1 VCLDSCGLEQSV
13 DDRGVGSVAGGARA
27 LAEFCGS
34 CVSSS
39 LSSLSSESEK
49 WQLRS
54 STAATAVAGRLV
66 VVVVVRV
73 YRFFFFLREI
83 ARSGAADLLQTAE
96 AAAFIR

>member
-1 VCLDSCGLEQSV
+1 LEQSV

-39 LSSLSSESEK
+39 LSSLSSASEK

-73 YRFFFFLREI
+73 YRFFFLREI